1 MPICINSAAC
11 HDRLVEGRKDM
22 NIKSA
27 ISSTAKSIFSAP
39 QTTEAI
45 ETFLNLPRL
54 RLANLNTPIERVDRL
69 RELIPG
75 APHLYVKRDDLTGY
89 FGGGNKLRKL
99 EYVMA
104 DARANKATTVIT
116 TGSITSNLARTTA
129 AVARRFGLKCV
140 LVLNG
145 GDPKSARANSRV
157 AELLGVEVYA
167 VASRQQRDETMNEVA
182 EALERGGER
191 VYKIPLGASN
201 DVGSFG
207 MVAAMEEVIV
217 QQLELGEQFDAI
229 VLATSSGG
237 TQAGLEVAKRLF
249 GLDHLRIHGV
259 SADDPAHEIKDAA
272 LNAINPMLNKLG
284 LTTVVKADELQV
296 DDEFIGEG
304 YGINT
309 PESREALKLFAD
321 AEGLLL
327 DPVYTSKGAAG
338 LIAYCRR
345 EVFKPTDRVLFW
357 HTGGVMTIF

>member
-1 MPICINSAAC
+1 MRGYRVTGVTS
-11 HDRLVEGRKDM
+11 VGR
-22 NIKSA
+22 NIMSLNYSA
-27 ISSTAKSIFSAP
+27 ISSPKLPGAV
-39 QTTEAI
+39 

-69 RELIPG
+69 RQQIPG
-75 APHLYVKRDDLTGY
+75 APQIYVKRDDLTGY

-104 DARANKATTVIT
+104 DALARKATTVIT

-129 AVARRFGLKCV
+129 AVAKRLGLKCV

-157 AELLGVEVYA
+157 AELLNVEVHS
-167 VASRQQRDETMNEVA
+167 VRSRKERDEKMNELA
-182 EALERGGER
+182 EGLERSGER

-207 MVAAMEEVIV
+207 MVAAMEEIIV

-229 VLATSSGG
+229 VIATSSGG

-249 GLDHLRIHGV
+249 GLNNLRIMGV
-259 SADDPAHEIKDAA
+259 SADDPAAEIKQAA
-272 LNAINPMLNKLG
+272 LNAINPMLRKLG
-284 LTTVVKADELQV
+284 LTNIVKADELAV
-296 DDEFIGEG
+296 DDHFIGEG

-309 PESREALKLFAD
+309 PESTEAMKLFAD

-327 DPVYTSKGAAG
+327 DPVYVSKGAAG
-338 LIAYCRR
+338 LISYCRR
-345 EVFKPTDRVLFW
+345 GVFQKSDRVLFW
-357 HTGGVMTIF
+357 HTGGVMTLF

>member
-1 MPICINSAAC
+1 M
-11 HDRLVEGRKDM
+11 M
-22 NIKSA
+22 NLNYVTDSIMAPTVGTQRSA
-27 ISSTAKSIFSAP
+27 IDNFVGLKR
-39 QTTEAI
+39 Q
-45 ETFLNLPRL
+45 
-54 RLANLNTPIERVDRL
+54 RLANLRTPIERADRL
-69 RELIPG
+69 RAAIPG
-75 APHLYVKRDDLTGY
+75 APEIYIKRDDLTGY

-104 DARANKATTVIT
+104 DAIAKNATTVIT

-129 AVARRFGLKCV
+129 VVSKRLGLKCV

-145 GDPKSARANSRV
+145 GDPKSARANSRI
-157 AELLGVEVYA
+157 AELLETQVYG
-167 VASRQQRDETMNEVA
+167 VASRREREEKMDELAETLTQQ
-182 EALERGGER
+182 GER

-207 MVAAMEEVIV
+207 MVAAMEEVSL
-217 QQLELGEQFDAI
+217 QQMELGLEFDAI

-237 TQAGLEVAKRLF
+237 TQAGLEVAKRVF
-249 GLDHLRIHGV
+249 DYKRLRILGV
-259 SADDPAHEIKDAA
+259 SADDPADAIKDSA
-272 LNAINPMLNKLG
+272 LKAINPMLRKLG
-284 LTTVVKADELQV
+284 LPDSVNAGDLSV

-309 PESREALKLFAD
+309 TESSEAMKIFAQ

-345 EVFKPTDRVLFW
+345 GVFKPTDRVLFW
-357 HTGGVMTIF
+357 HTGGLMTLF